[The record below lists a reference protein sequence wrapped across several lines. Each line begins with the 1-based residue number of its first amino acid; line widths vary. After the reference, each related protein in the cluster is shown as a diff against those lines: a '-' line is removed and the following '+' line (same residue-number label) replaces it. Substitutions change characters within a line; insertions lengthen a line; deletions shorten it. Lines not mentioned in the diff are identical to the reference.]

1 MTNTTT
7 DAAEARALT
16 VIQADR
22 DAAADF
28 MEYYRPAGWKNAGIN
43 IRKGAADKSHSVLFF
58 ARHRLATA
66 EAASGAGEREE
77 LAAFGASEAAGY
89 QYPGADQAAE
99 RAAFCAGAAHA
110 ASLPPATDPAISG
123 LSSFPPNWKLRQMH
137 FSAPCA
143 DDRKWHVNVY
153 GGREGGDTFVGRG
166 TSADEALRDA
176 ARNAC
181 TALAAAPTIPA
192 TGADVRVGETL
203 AERDRRIYAQGR
215 KDACEEYDLDAGKV
229 ATIPATGHA
238 ATEGEG
244 A

>member
-1 MTNTTT
+1 MTDRPHILALDHIASIQDPIRVT
-7 DAAEARALT
+7 D
-16 VIQADR
+16 
-22 DAAADF
+22 
-28 MEYYRPAGWKNAGIN
+28 N
-43 IRKGAADKSHSVLFF
+43 
-58 ARHRLATA
+58 
-66 EAASGAGEREE
+66 SGNPHLHYSAQHVK
-77 LAAFGASEAAGY
+77 AAFLAG
-89 QYPGADQAAE
+89 
-99 RAAFCAGAAHA
+99 A

-166 TSADEALRDA
+166 ASADQALRDA
-176 ARNAC
+176 ARNARA
-181 TALAAAPTIPA
+181 ALAAAPTIPA
-192 TGADVRVGETL
+192 TGEAVPSSLIEECIKIASIEVAD
-203 AERDRRIYAQGR
+203 AEESIEIGYRPAHNEGAREAAKRIERRIR
-215 KDACEEYDLDAGKV
+215 DLA